1 MAELQEGPDLD
12 RADRDMEWLI
22 GLFREVLIET
32 GSPKVADVLSVT
44 GKSLEPPPL
53 PRSRR
58 AIQALAMAFQI
69 LHQVEE
75 NAAAQ
80 QRREAEDRCG
90 VSHERGLWGQVLL
103 DLLQQGHRHEEMASV
118 LPRVRV
124 EPVFTAHPTEAKR
137 ATVLEHY
144 RRLYLLLVRRE
155 NPMWTRLERQALDSE
170 ARHILETLWRT
181 GDIFLE
187 KPDVAS
193 ELRNVLYYLRRVL
206 PQALALLDQR
216 LTQVWESLGGP
227 SQSLARFDQF
237 PRLQFST
244 WVGGDRD
251 GHPLVTHQVTSQ
263 ALQELRQGALHLQ
276 RSSLVELVKKLSLSD
291 QLQPAPQCLLQKIA
305 EVAGRWGAA
314 GAECLARNPNEP
326 WRQWLN
332 LMLLQLPHT
341 DRPQGSCYRR
351 AEELLDDLGLLRQA
365 LEEVGAGR
373 LSRGLVF
380 PVQRS
385 VQCFGFHLADLDIR
399 QNSDFHAR
407 ALSQLLQAAGLADWN
422 YAEWDE
428 RARQE
433 FLAGELTSPRPFT
446 RPDTPLGPEA
456 EAVIGCFRV
465 LAEHVKAH
473 GQAGL
478 GALIV
483 SMTRSAHDLLLV
495 YLFARE
501 VGLLC
506 EGEGGCY
513 CPLQVVP
520 LFETIEDLENSPR
533 ILENFLNE
541 PITRRSLAAQD
552 QLQQVMIGYSD
563 SNKDGGI
570 LASLWGLYRAQMEL
584 TQLAQHRGIRLRFFH
599 GRGGTISRGAGPAG
613 RFVRYLP
620 FGSLGGDLRLTEQGE
635 TIAQKYANPLS
646 AVYHLELLTAG
657 VTGATLAARAGTAL
671 TMELEPS
678 LERLARWSRQTYG
691 ELLNTTEFMTFF
703 RQATP
708 IDVIEQYRIGSRPSR
723 RSGKPSLSD
732 LRAIPWVFSW
742 SQARFFLSGWYGVG
756 SALAKLQQE
765 TPSDFQNLADHLLSW
780 APLHYV
786 LANVATSVMT
796 ACPEIM
802 KSYAALVQDPG
813 LGSTLVQRIRCEYD
827 LTRQMLEVLYQGPLE
842 QKRPQ
847 PARQLTKRQPAL
859 AQLHRHQVELLGEWR
874 QSGSDD
880 LLTRLF
886 LTVNAIA
893 AGLRTTG

>member
-1 MAELQEGPDLD
+1 MTELNPLADLD
-12 RADRDMEWLI
+12 KADRDMGWLL
-22 GLFREVLIET
+22 GLFREVLSST
-32 GSPKVADVLSVT
+32 GSAQIADILPDPGT
-44 GKSLEPPPL
+44 NLEVPPL
-53 PRSRR
+53 PRSKR
-58 AIQALAMAFQI
+58 AIQALAMVFQM

-80 QRREAEDRCG
+80 LRRQAEDHKG
-90 VSHERGLWGQVLL
+90 VAHERGLWGQVLH
-103 DLLQQGHRHEEMASV
+103 DLRQQGHSFEDIASL
-118 LPRVRV
+118 LPKLCV

-155 NPMWTRLERQALDSE
+155 NPVWTGLERQALDSE
-170 ARHILETLWRT
+170 VRQTLEMLWRT

-193 ELRNVLYYLRRVL
+193 ELRNVLYYLGRVL
-206 PQALALLDQR
+206 PRALELLDQR
-216 LTQVWESLGGP
+216 LVQVWDALGGP
-227 SQSLARFDQF
+227 TPSLCRADQF
-237 PRLQFST
+237 PRIRFST

-251 GHPLVTHQVTSQ
+251 GHPLVTPQVTRQ
-263 ALQELRQGALHLQ
+263 ALQELRLEALRLQ
-276 RSSLVELVKKLSLSD
+276 RALLVELVKKLSLSD
-291 QLQPAPQCLLQKIA
+291 LLQTPPACLLENIA
-305 EVAGRWGAA
+305 VVATRWGPA

-332 LMLLQLPHT
+332 LMLLQLPEP
-341 DRPQGSCYRR
+341 DRPQQASYDG
-351 AEELLDDLGLLRQA
+351 AQQLLDDLGLLRQA
-365 LEEVGAGR
+365 LEEIGATQLAR
-373 LSRGLVF
+373 SLVF
-380 PVQRS
+380 PVERA
-385 VQCFGFHLADLDIR
+385 VQCFGFHLASLDVR
-399 QNSDFHAR
+399 QNSDFYAR
-407 ALSQLLQAAGLADWN
+407 AMSQLLRAAGLANWN
-422 YAEWDE
+422 YAEWEDG
-428 RARQE
+428 ARQD
-433 FLAGELTSPRPFT
+433 FLAAELASPRPFT
-446 RPDTPLGPEA
+446 RSDTPLGAEA

-465 LAEHVKAH
+465 LSEHFKTH
-473 GQAGL
+473 GSAGL

-483 SMTRSAHDLLLV
+483 SMTRSAQDLLVV

-506 EGEGGCY
+506 EGEAGCY

-520 LFETIEDLENSPR
+520 LFETIEDLEHSPQ
-533 ILENFLNE
+533 ILQAFFNE
-541 PITRRSLAAQD
+541 PITRRSLAAQG
-552 QLQQVMIGYSD
+552 QVQQVMIGYSD

-584 TQLAQHRGIRLRFFH
+584 TRLAQNQGVRLRFFH

-620 FGSLGGDLRLTEQGE
+620 YGSLGGDLRFTEQGE

-646 AVYHLELLTAG
+646 AGYHLELLTAG
-657 VTGATLAARAGTAL
+657 VMGATLSKGKSTTA
-671 TMELEPS
+671 ELEPG
-678 LERLARWSRQTYG
+678 LEKLAGWSRQTYT
-691 ELLNTTEFMTFF
+691 ELLTTAEFVTFF

-742 SQARFFLSGWYGVG
+742 SQARFFLSGWFGVG
-756 SALAKLQQE
+756 SALAKLQQS
-765 TPSDFQNLADHLLSW
+765 TPCEFQKLADHLLTW

-786 LANVATSVMT
+786 MANVATSIMT
-796 ACPEIM
+796 ACPAIM
-802 KSYAALVQDPG
+802 ESYSALVQDTRI
-813 LGSTLVQRIRCEYD
+813 GSTFFERIQREYA
-827 LTRQMLEVLYQGPLE
+827 LTRQMLELLYAGPLE
-842 QKRPQ
+842 LKRPH
-847 PARQLTKRQPAL
+847 PARLLAKRQPAL

-874 QSGSDD
+874 QSGNED

>member
-1 MAELQEGPDLD
+1 
-12 RADRDMEWLI
+12 
-22 GLFREVLIET
+22 
-32 GSPKVADVLSVT
+32 
-44 GKSLEPPPL
+44 
-53 PRSRR
+53 
-58 AIQALAMAFQI
+58 
-69 LHQVEE
+69 
-75 NAAAQ
+75 
-80 QRREAEDRCG
+80 
-90 VSHERGLWGQVLL
+90 
-103 DLLQQGHRHEEMASV
+103 
-118 LPRVRV
+118 
-124 EPVFTAHPTEAKR
+124 
-137 ATVLEHY
+137 
-144 RRLYLLLVRRE
+144 
-155 NPMWTRLERQALDSE
+155 
-170 ARHILETLWRT
+170 
-181 GDIFLE
+181 
-187 KPDVAS
+187 
-193 ELRNVLYYLRRVL
+193 
-206 PQALALLDQR
+206 
-216 LTQVWESLGGP
+216 
-227 SQSLARFDQF
+227 
-237 PRLQFST
+237 
-244 WVGGDRD
+244 
-251 GHPLVTHQVTSQ
+251 
-263 ALQELRQGALHLQ
+263 
-276 RSSLVELVKKLSLSD
+276 
-291 QLQPAPQCLLQKIA
+291 
-305 EVAGRWGAA
+305 
-314 GAECLARNPNEP
+314 
-326 WRQWLN
+326 
-332 LMLLQLPHT
+332 
-341 DRPQGSCYRR
+341 
-351 AEELLDDLGLLRQA
+351 
-365 LEEVGAGR
+365 
-373 LSRGLVF
+373 
-380 PVQRS
+380 
-385 VQCFGFHLADLDIR
+385 
-399 QNSDFHAR
+399 
-407 ALSQLLQAAGLADWN
+407 
-422 YAEWDE
+422 
-428 RARQE
+428 
-433 FLAGELTSPRPFT
+433 
-446 RPDTPLGPEA
+446 
-456 EAVIGCFRV
+456 
-465 LAEHVKAH
+465 
-473 GQAGL
+473 
-478 GALIV
+478 
-483 SMTRSAHDLLLV
+483 
-495 YLFARE
+495 
-501 VGLLC
+501 
-506 EGEGGCY
+506 
-513 CPLQVVP
+513 VP